1 MIKDIISEQFDNA
14 KIKIR
19 EKLDEIIAIK
29 FASLTKTIGER
40 ILDEANVI
48 RQGRTKLIRR
58 RIRKG
63 KLQRNIRKSAVK
75 GFTLRRGK
83 LKRITA
89 MQKIK
94 MRRVQKRAAIKRRA
108 HMQSTLR
115 KRRRSL
121 MRRKTMGI
129 R

>member
-40 ILDEANVI
+40 ILDEANVV
-48 RQGRTKLIRR
+48 RMGRTKLIRR

-63 KLQRNIRKSAVK
+63 KLQRNIRRSAVK

>member
-14 KIKIR
+14 KIKIK